1 MGGEASAGILLIAA
15 AALALIAANSFLA
28 DDYHRLFHARWAWS
42 LPLWSLSALCG
53 IGFTMSLFV
62 GALAFPRN
70 PDLVDEAELGVLIGS
85 LFS

>member
-1 MGGEASAGILLIAA
+1 
-15 AALALIAANSFLA
+15 
-28 DDYHRLFHARWAWS
+28 
-42 LPLWSLSALCG
+42 
-53 IGFTMSLFV
+53 MSLFI